1 MTAWLRDRIPFSLK
15 LFLKRQRAR
24 FFDRKHQ
31 NQKHIPHRQQKSV
44 IVFDDLLP
52 TPDLDAGSARMLLI
66 LQILAKQYNT
76 VFVYRSKNADPRYE
90 QALVNEGIE
99 SVNLIYYPEIL
110 KRQKFETAILSR
122 PDLAQ
127 PLLRSLR
134 KLAPETKIIFDS
146 VDAHFRRL
154 ERQYQ
159 ISGDGQVKRKA
170 ERYRQIELD
179 VVRRCDIVWCTSEE
193 DRVALT
199 AEVPERSVAIIPTI
213 HPLHGRGK
221 SFDERR
227 NLLFIGNF
235 NHSPN
240 RDAVV
245 YFVEQVLPLIRLT
258 LPDIQFDAVGSYTPE
273 NFRSYQSNG
282 VRVHGYVP
290 DVEPLFQST
299 RVFVAPIRFG
309 AGVKGKIGDALSYGV
324 PVVTTDVGAEGM
336 RFQGGQQVLIANTP
350 EDFARAVCEAYSNK
364 ELWQKLSNEGQQ
376 HIARYFSPAAVERTI
391 LESVG

>member
-1 MTAWLRDRIPFSLK
+1 MTDWLRDRIPFSLK

-24 FFDRKHQ
+24 FFDQKHQ
-31 NQKHIPHRQQKSV
+31 NQKHIAHQKQESV

-66 LQILAKQYNT
+66 LQILAKRYNT

-154 ERQYQ
+154 ERQYR

-213 HPLHGRGK
+213 HPLHGRGR

-258 LPDIQFDAVGSYTPE
+258 LADIQFDVVGSYTPE

-290 DVEPLFQST
+290 DIEPLFQST